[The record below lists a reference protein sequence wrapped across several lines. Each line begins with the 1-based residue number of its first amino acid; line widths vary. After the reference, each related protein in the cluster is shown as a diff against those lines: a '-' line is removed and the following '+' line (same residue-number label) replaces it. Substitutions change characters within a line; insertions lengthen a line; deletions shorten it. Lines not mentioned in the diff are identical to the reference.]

1 MIVSTR
7 AIVLSAIK
15 YGDTSLIVKCLT
27 ASSGIHS
34 YLLKG
39 VLKSKKGKLKAAY
52 FQPLTQL
59 EIVAAHNSK
68 ASLKHLREA
77 RVYYPYNS
85 VYADIKKGAI
95 AFFIAEALVN
105 TVHEQEANT
114 IMYQFVETSLQWL
127 DTHDEV
133 ANFHLVFLIQLTK
146 YLGFYPD
153 NSESALP
160 FFDLQEGAFTKRVTS
175 TGIGGDELVVFKQ
188 FLATGYDQGA
198 QIPLRKA
205 ERSSLLKTILKYY
218 QLHIQGFKKPR
229 SIMVLNEIFN

>member
-1 MIVSTR
+1 MIVSTK

-59 EIVAAHNSK
+59 EIVASHNNK
-68 ASLKHLREA
+68 ASLQHLREA
-77 RVYYPYNS
+77 RVYYTYTS

-95 AFFIAEALVN
+95 AFFIAEVLAN
-105 TVHEQEANT
+105 AIHEEEANK

-127 DTHDEV
+127 DTHDET
-133 ANFHLVFLIQLTK
+133 ANFHMIFLIQLTR

-153 NSESALP
+153 NSESSLP
-160 FFDLQEGAFTKRVTS
+160 FFDLQEGAFTRRATS
-175 TGIGGDELVVFKQ
+175 TGIGDNELVVFKQ
-188 FLATGYDQGA
+188 FLATSYDKGV

-205 ERSSLLKTILKYY
+205 ERSALLKTLLTFY
-218 QLHIQGFKKPR
+218 QLHIHGFKKPR
-229 SIMVLNEIFN
+229 SITVLNEIFN